1 MASEDRAGAGGGAG
15 LEWLNTL
22 AREDAVARLLA
33 CCGSERW
40 AARVAD
46 RRPFADERQ
55 LFEAA
60 EQIWWRLGRE
70 DWLAA
75 FRSHPK
81 IGEREAAR
89 ETGEEASRWSR
100 EEQAGVGGA
109 PPETAG
115 AIESGNREYEKHF
128 GYIFIICAT
137 GKTPG
142 EMLDAL
148 RRRLSNDPAT
158 ELCVAA
164 EEQRRITRLRLVK
177 LLAEITSEE

>member
-1 MASEDRAGAGGGAG
+1 MVTEDGANADAA
-15 LEWLNTL
+15 LERLNAL
-22 AREDAVARLLA
+22 KREEAVAQLLA

-40 AARVAD
+40 AARMAD
-46 RRPFADERQ
+46 RRPFADARQ

-60 EQIWWRLGRE
+60 DQIWWRLGRE

-81 IGEREAAR
+81 IGERKAER
-89 ETGEEASRWSR
+89 ETGEEAGRWSR
-100 EEQAGVGGA
+100 EEQSGVSGA

-115 AIESGNREYEKHF
+115 AMAAGNREYEKHF
-128 GYIFIICAT
+128 GHIFIICAT
-137 GKTPG
+137 GKTSG

-148 RRRLSNDPAT
+148 RRRLTNDPAT

-164 EEQRRITRLRLVK
+164 EEQRRITRLRLMR
-177 LLAEITSEE
+177 LIGD